1 MKTIGLTGSIGMGK
15 SAVARMFE
23 DEGIAVFDSD
33 ATVRALQ
40 GPGARLIPAIEAA
53 FPGTTGPDGVNRAE
67 LGARVFGKPDELKRL
82 EAIVHPAVGE
92 ERAAF
97 LARHGGDDMVVFDV
111 PLLFETGGDRNVD
124 VVVVVSAD
132 AETQAAR
139 VLARPGMTRERLA
152 EILALQTPDAEK
164 RARADHVI
172 PTGCAMD
179 QTRAAVRRVIAC
191 IRAACVGTGQDR

>member
-15 SAVARMFE
+15 SAVAQMFV
-23 DEGIAVFDSD
+23 DEGIAMFDAD
-33 ATVRALQ
+33 AAVRRLQ
-40 GPGARLIPAIEAA
+40 GPGGRLLPAIEAA
-53 FPGTTGPDGVNRAE
+53 FPGTTGPDGVDRVE
-67 LGARVFGKPDELKRL
+67 LGARVFGDDAAIKRL

-97 LARHGGDDMVVFDV
+97 LARHGDDDMVVFDI

-132 AETQAAR
+132 PATQQAR

-152 EILALQTPDAEK
+152 DILARQTPDAEK
-164 RARADHVI
+164 RARAHHVI
-172 PTGCAMD
+172 STDCPMD
-179 QTRAAVRRVIAC
+179 QTRDAVRRVIAC
-191 IRAACVGTGQDR
+191 VRASQDR

>member
-15 SAVARMFE
+15 SAVTQMFA
-23 DEGIAVFDSD
+23 DEGIAVFDAD
-33 ATVRALQ
+33 AAVRRLQ
-40 GPGARLIPAIEAA
+40 GPGGRLLPAIEAA
-53 FPGTTGPDGVNRAE
+53 FPGTTGPDGVDRAE
-67 LGARVFGKPDELKRL
+67 LGARVFGDDAAIKQL

-97 LARHGGDDMVVFDV
+97 LARHGDDDMVVFDI

-132 AETQAAR
+132 AATQEAR

-152 EILALQTPDAEK
+152 DILARQTPDTEK
-164 RARADHVI
+164 ERVRTTLSRPIARWI
-172 PTGCAMD
+172 KPGTP
-179 QTRAAVRRVIAC
+179 
-191 IRAACVGTGQDR
+191 CVG